1 MNTKNTKT
9 FEDLK
14 KDFELAVIGG
24 SSAEQGETLQA
35 LARAL
40 AFAILK
46 KRIIKTADPYI
57 INLNIDLFKDIKR
70 LEKIE
75 YITENNISSYIDDNG
90 DYNIEYDEPETERA
104 LRKLIAEPT
113 DGAADLL
120 QECALALWQE
130 CAAARQRGALR
141 AGFLDEPYKTRV
153 PSKKIYTK
161 EIDIDNFKDFKVI
174 ELSPIR
180 RAFRAGG
187 RFIDKARSL
196 RAHLDQYS
204 YIEYKIS
211 IDGIDN
217 IIYKRI
223 GKAIEL
229 HEEAAIAAERVDE
242 IIKKLKLSDKQEE
255 ILNYLY
261 RGLGYKKIA
270 EIRGCTPGAVYA
282 ARKSIQNKYINY
294 LKNGGETGRDELKK
308 LL

>member
-1 MNTKNTKT
+1 MNTQKT
-9 FEDLK
+9 FEELK
-14 KDFELAVIGG
+14 KDFEFAVIGG
-24 SSAEQGETLQA
+24 SRAEQGESLQA
-35 LARAL
+35 LADAL

-70 LEKIE
+70 RERIE
-75 YITENNISSYIDDNG
+75 YITENHIFSYIDDNG
-90 DYNIEYDEPETERA
+90 DYNIEYDEPEAEEG
-104 LRKLIAEPT
+104 LRKLLAEPA
-113 DGAADLL
+113 DGASDLS
-120 QECALALWQE
+120 QECALSLWQE
-130 CAAARQRGALR
+130 AVSAAQRGALQP
-141 AGFLDEPYKTRV
+141 GWLDAPYKTRV

-161 EIDIDNFKDFKVI
+161 EIDIDNFKDFKVV

-217 IIYKRI
+217 IIYKRL
-223 GKAIEL
+223 GRAAEL
-229 HEEAAIAAERVDE
+229 HEEAVAAAAERVAE
-242 IIKKLKLSDKQEE
+242 IINNLKLTDKQEK

-261 RGLGYKKIA
+261 NGLGYKKVA
-270 EIRGCTPGAVYA
+270 EMLGCTPGAVYA

-294 LKNGGETGRDELKK
+294 LKNGGEIGRDELKN